1 MRSVKSVTEVPLS
14 KQTRTCVGDQH
25 DRLQYSSEHET
36 LISLANDMFG
46 LYTWSHTV
54 THQNIGKCILVAVF
68 VQPLH
73 FKTET
78 FMEINAFS
86 TYAAV

>member
-1 MRSVKSVTEVPLS
+1 MRSVKSVTELPLS
-14 KQTRTCVGDQH
+14 KQTRTCTGDQH
-25 DRLQYSSEHET
+25 DHLQNSTEHEA

-54 THQNIGKCILVAVF
+54 THQSIGKCLMVAVF
-68 VQPLH
+68 IQPLH
-73 FKTET
+73 FKTKT
-78 FMEINAFS
+78 FMEISAYS